1 VDMQVAKGVL
11 KAKMLEFFR
20 NVEKTGEELIVT
32 DNNKPVLKI
41 LPYKKKTS
49 PDELFADLRG
59 KMRIKGDINE
69 PALKPEEWNVLK

>member
-1 VDMQVAKGVL
+1 MQVAKGVL

-41 LPYKKKTS
+41 LPYEKKIN
-49 PDELFADLRG
+49 PVELFADLRG

-69 PALKPEEWNVLK
+69 SALKPEEWNVLK

>member
-1 VDMQVAKGVL
+1 M
-11 KAKMLEFFR
+11 
-20 NVEKTGEELIVT
+20 T

-41 LPYKKKTS
+41 LPYKKKTI

-59 KMRIKGDINE
+59 RMRIKGDINE